1 MTLSGQ
7 IIYVH
12 LPSAFKHTG
21 IYLRAETKEITALMV
36 SAGMANPD
44 PEEHYVIH
52 FTRGEEGSRWFSSG
66 SHSPASQSSGRL
78 GVQVTT
84 LAAFAGYDED
94 EDPRGGFEDV
104 PTTRSAEEIVRVAL
118 DNLGQKFGEYDVVN
132 NNCQHFAMF
141 CRTGRKVSFK
151 ADNAARFAVTV
162 LFAPAFHALMAGANL
177 LEWVS
182 GGRS

>member
-84 LAAFAGYDED
+84 LAAF
-94 EDPRGGFEDV
+94 RGDKMLSV
-104 PTTRSAEEIVRVAL
+104 WDAPTTRSALEVVRVAL
-118 DNLGQKFGEYDVVN
+118 GFLGQKFGEYDVVE